1 MSLVTLSLSGKIP
14 FANERLIMFERGSQM
29 RSNYDLST
37 FLRSF
42 SGRELNAS
50 HLKEE
55 MNAVFKFSVFSVL
68 FNPKGVALSD
78 YSSVLKSSNFVWG
91 PSAALCVAV
100 RVVSQGIYSSS
111 IGKKKQTNKS
121 NLTTRS
127 REMFCGFRLMWTKM
141 KPLANQDNVR
151 NWLLVEGNLQCA
163 SSANAACCFWP
174 IVNQSILLL

>member
-1 MSLVTLSLSGKIP
+1 
-14 FANERLIMFERGSQM
+14 MFERGSQM

-111 IGKKKQTNKS
+111 IGKKNKQTKA
-121 NLTTRS
+121 L
-127 REMFCGFRLMWTKM
+127 
-141 KPLANQDNVR
+141 
-151 NWLLVEGNLQCA
+151 
-163 SSANAACCFWP
+163 
-174 IVNQSILLL
+174 

>member
-1 MSLVTLSLSGKIP
+1 MSLVTLSLSEKKP

-68 FNPKGVALSD
+68 FNPKGAALSD
-78 YSSVLKSSNFVWG
+78 YSSFL
-91 PSAALCVAV
+91 
-100 RVVSQGIYSSS
+100 
-111 IGKKKQTNKS
+111 
-121 NLTTRS
+121 
-127 REMFCGFRLMWTKM
+127 
-141 KPLANQDNVR
+141 
-151 NWLLVEGNLQCA
+151 
-163 SSANAACCFWP
+163 
-174 IVNQSILLL
+174 